1 MKNVVFDLGG
11 VVVDWSPERLME
23 EYTGDRAMPVSL
35 FERGFFRKFWPD
47 YDRGTIDQVNIVR
60 EMSVFSGRPY
70 AECWDFVEF
79 IKHSLRDIPQTQC
92 LIKEL
97 AGKGY
102 RLFCLSNMSLE
113 FYDYLKEREVFRYF
127 EGQIISA
134 HLPDPDRPFS
144 GIPRRYA
151 LYRRPE
157 GKCRCG
163 SSTGFPYRAFC
174 R

>member
-79 IKHSLRDIPQTQC
+79 IRHCVWGISRNEC
-92 LIKEL
+92 LINSTK
-97 AGKGY
+97 
-102 RLFCLSNMSLE
+102 S
-113 FYDYLKEREVFRYF
+113 
-127 EGQIISA
+127 QHSA
-134 HLPDPDRPFS
+134 
-144 GIPRRYA
+144 
-151 LYRRPE
+151 
-157 GKCRCG
+157 
-163 SSTGFPYRAFC
+163 
-174 R
+174 

>member
-70 AECWDFVEF
+70 ARMWVLSIYQTFV
-79 IKHSLRDIPQTQC
+79 
-92 LIKEL
+92 
-97 AGKGY
+97 AGY
-102 RLFCLSNMSLE
+102 SPNTMS
-113 FYDYLKEREVFRYF
+113 D
-127 EGQIISA
+127 
-134 HLPDPDRPFS
+134 
-144 GIPRRYA
+144 
-151 LYRRPE
+151 
-157 GKCRCG
+157 
-163 SSTGFPYRAFC
+163 
-174 R
+174 